1 MGGCKPKK
9 SGAAPTRRSIRY
21 GKQRI
26 DQDTMRRYLFQGARP
41 GAVRIDRS
49 NTTGGNQAAVDA
61 AVDADT
67 EQVCAAGWHNGHKG
81 RAEARI
87 ISTVRTLRSR
97 PASAGGATAAE
108 MQKIQD
114 LSVVVVGLLNNDKL
128 LKQLIK
134 AMNGRNNTRTLNLHN
149 RLQALS
155 DSHKKLQA
163 EVHAT
168 K

>member
-1 MGGCKPKK
+1 MGGAKPKP
-9 SGAAPTRRSIRY
+9 SGDAPTRWSTRR

-26 DQDTMRRYLFQGARP
+26 DQGTMRRYLFQGRRA
-41 GAVRIDRS
+41 RIDRS
-49 NTTGGNQAAVDA
+49 NTTGVHGVQAAVDA
-61 AVDADT
+61 DSG
-67 EQVCAAGWHNGHKG
+67 EVCAAGWLNGHKE
-81 RAEARI
+81 RSEARI
-87 ISTVRTLRSR
+87 ISAVRTLRSR

>member
-1 MGGCKPKK
+1 MGGCKPKP
-9 SGAAPTRRSIRY
+9 SGAAPTRWSTRR

-26 DQDTMRRYLFQGARP
+26 DKETMRRHLYEGPRVQWARKL
-41 GAVRIDRS
+41 S
-49 NTTGGNQAAVDA
+49 NTTGGAQVAA

-81 RAEARI
+81 RATARI
-87 ISTVRTLRSR
+87 ISAVRTLRSR

-114 LSVVVVGLLNNDKL
+114 LSVVVVGLLSNDKL

-134 AMNGRNNTRTLNLHN
+134 AMCVRNGKLTQD
-149 RLQALS
+149 LQA
-155 DSHKKLQA
+155 LQA
-163 EVHAT
+163 EVHAM

>member
-1 MGGCKPKK
+1 MGGSKPKK
-9 SGAAPTRRSIRY
+9 SGAPPTRWSTRH

-26 DQDTMRRYLFQGARP
+26 VLAPYLYQGAR
-41 GAVRIDRS
+41 ARIDRS
-49 NTTGGNQAAVDA
+49 NTTGDGVQAGVQAAVA
-61 AVDADT
+61 AASVEDT

-87 ISTVRTLRSR
+87 ISAVRTMRSR

-114 LSVVVVGLLNNDKL
+114 LSVVVVGLLSNDKL

-134 AMNGRNNTRTLNLHN
+134 AMCVRNGKLTQD
-149 RLQALS
+149 LQ
-155 DSHKKLQA
+155 KLQA
-163 EVHAT
+163 EVDAM

>member
-1 MGGCKPKK
+1 MGKPKP
-9 SGAAPTRRSIRY
+9 SGDAPTRWSQRPR
-21 GKQRI
+21 KQRI
-26 DQDTMRRYLFQGARP
+26 DQRTMRRYLFQGPRA
-41 GAVRIDRS
+41 RIDRS
-49 NTTGGNQAAVDA
+49 NTTGVHGNQAAVDA

-87 ISTVRTLRSR
+87 ISAVRTMRSR

-134 AMNGRNNTRTLNLHN
+134 AMNGRNGTRTLDLHN

-163 EVHAT
+163 EVHAM

>member
-1 MGGCKPKK
+1 MGKPKP
-9 SGAAPTRRSIRY
+9 SGDAPTRWSQRPR
-21 GKQRI
+21 KQRI
-26 DQDTMRRYLFQGARP
+26 DQRTMRRYLFQGPRA
-41 GAVRIDRS
+41 RIDRS
-49 NTTGGNQAAVDA
+49 NTTGVHGVQAAVDA
-61 AVDADT
+61 DSGD
-67 EQVCAAGWHNGHKG
+67 VCAAGWHNGHKG
-81 RAEARI
+81 RSEARL
-87 ISTVRTLRSR
+87 ISAVRTLRSR
-97 PASAGGATAAE
+97 PASAGGSGATAAE

-134 AMNGRNNTRTLNLHN
+134 AMNGRNGTRTLDLHN